1 MVASASSNIRAVWTQ
16 IISRSLVFGSSSLAG
31 KDFVK
36 GLAALNMGGDDR
48 TEMENREGIL
58 LVKEMVEQQ
67 KVRTR
72 ELALDSL
79 MSKYEK
85 KPSTKRA
92 LRFVKKLQ
100 YFLEDVSELLA
111 LDGDGK
117 FVNND
122 TVGEANLVIKKVHS
136 LMRDVKVEVQ
146 KEYDDVVMAAHSELG
161 WKTVNQFRGDF
172 GIPEDVSQEVK
183 DLRKYEKEALTL
195 AKEKRAAV
203 RGARGGF
210 SYSYRG
216 RYTTRGGRG
225 WKFHPYSSRG
235 RGAAGSGGS
244 VSDGG
249 ASKRGKSCYKCGS
262 NEHLIANCKQ

>member
-1 MVASASSNIRAVWTQ
+1 
-16 IISRSLVFGSSSLAG
+16 
-31 KDFVK
+31 
-36 GLAALNMGGDDR
+36 MGGEDR

-72 ELALDSL
+72 ELALDAL

-92 LRFVKKLQ
+92 LRFIKKLQ

-117 FVNND
+117 FVSND
-122 TVGEANLVIKKVHS
+122 TVAEANQVVKKVHF
-136 LMRDVKVEVQ
+136 LLRDVKVEVQ
-146 KEYDDVVMAAHSELG
+146 KEYDDAVMAAHSELG
-161 WKTVNQFRGDF
+161 WKTVSQYRGDF

-244 VSDGG
+244 VSDGDTN
-249 ASKRGKSCYKCGS
+249 KRGKSCYKCGS
-262 NEHLIANCKQ
+262 NEHLIANCNQ